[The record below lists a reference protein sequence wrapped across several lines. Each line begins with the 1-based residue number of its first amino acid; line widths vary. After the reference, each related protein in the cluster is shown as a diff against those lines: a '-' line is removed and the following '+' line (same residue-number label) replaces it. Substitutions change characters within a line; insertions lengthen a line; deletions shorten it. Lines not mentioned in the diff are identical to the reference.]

1 MSKGNG
7 LGKLYDRLTPEERFR
22 LDLEAMARGD
32 REESQRL
39 TRTCPRRT
47 YVMNDWGFAG
57 RWGLVIE
64 LTLRVHVRITQLL
77 ERLRMAD
84 AFRTLPPY
92 SNMLMQDAAADA
104 YFDGHKAGSYH
115 AWNAAG
121 QTGRPPAWPGEGEEP
136 RDEEDDPVI
145 ERDLGLLEGKVEKYG
160 DLLPEILDRF
170 ERRGTEEA
178 LTCWEGFATFC
189 TDVWRVDA
197 EKVLRVVLEDEAPR
211 VEAMRARAERLGI
224 EAEPERVEELRAGL
238 AEGWGE
244 MIAKDGL
251 IGA

>member
-1 MSKGNG
+1 MNRNG
-7 LGKLYDRLTPEERFR
+7 LGRLYDKLTPEERFR

-57 RWGLVIE
+57 RWQLAGE
-64 LTLRVHVRITQLL
+64 LTLRVYARIAQLL
-77 ERLRMAD
+77 ERLHMVD

-92 SNMLMQDAAADA
+92 SNQLMQSVAEDA
-104 YFDGHKAGSYH
+104 YFDGHKAGSYK
-115 AWNAAG
+115 AWNLAHK
-121 QTGRPPAWPGEGEEP
+121 TGRPPGWSEDKEDEP
-136 RDEEDDPVI
+136 EDPI
-145 ERDLGLLEGKVEKYG
+145 IARDLELLEVKVTKYG

-170 ERRGTEEA
+170 ERAAAEEA
-178 LTCWEGFATFC
+178 LTCWEGFAAFC
-189 TDVWRVDA
+189 ADVWRVEA

-211 VEAMRARAERLGI
+211 VEAMKARAERLGV
-224 EAEPERVEELRAGL
+224 EADPERVEELRAGL
-238 AEGWGE
+238 SEGWSA
-244 MIAKDGL
+244 MVKKDGL